1 MLKSINSLM
10 TWIITIFIVI
20 ITTIIASF
28 SIYNTLNSHQAFSNI
43 LRERMVEDNKNIIK
57 YETQTAMSIIEYYY
71 NKEMKGEIT
80 REEAMLKAAD
90 SIRTIRYGNS
100 GYFFIYDINGNTVAF
115 LGKDLENK
123 NKLHNINSNGN
134 HYIKNLIESTKN
146 KPYGDFTTVKI
157 NKPYGDGE
165 QDKIVYTRLFTP
177 YNWIVGTGL
186 YSSDMEEDILP
197 VIQQNEMYGNRIS
210 MFILFL
216 SILLCV
222 FSYFAINKFYYII
235 NKPLNHITDRMTRIS
250 TGDLNTT
257 KDDEFSD
264 KIFSDSL
271 NEFAR
276 LNKASNIIAKNLTS
290 ILGFTSNSINKI
302 INISK
307 KLNLISNSNSE
318 YLKSI
323 NKTINDSY
331 EKYEYELDSITILH
345 KMVEKDKAYLS
356 ETKDNVSDTHNGLR
370 THSEAINS
378 IKDMIHKM
386 NMNLLSNKAK
396 NKNTINAIK
405 EIISS
410 YDRIDSTINLSN
422 TIISQINNYLTD
434 IKKTMDPNNTS
445 IKDINNLIDLNI
457 KNQETVNNIHSIIF
471 NSKNGYDTIINSIYS
486 EVGNLDSSI
495 DYISKIDDS
504 LNDGL
509 DKVSNTC
516 KDLNASINNIN
527 HIICDLDINYVA
539 LDEINTKFK
548 NINKEIQL
556 VINYSN
562 DMNSNMD
569 QLSDYINQLNSII
582 EKINTELKN
591 IEK

>member
-28 SIYNTLNSHQAFSNI
+28 SIYNTLNSHQVFSNI

-71 NKEMKGEIT
+71 SKEMKGEIT
-80 REEAMLKAAD
+80 REEAMSKAAD

-123 NKLHNINSNGN
+123 NKSHNINSNGN
-134 HYIKNLIESTKN
+134 HYIKNLIENTKN

-165 QDKIVYTRLFTP
+165 QDKIVYSRLFTP

-186 YSSDMEEDILP
+186 YSDDMEEDILP

-222 FSYFAINKFYYII
+222 FSYFAINKFYSII

-331 EKYEYELDSITILH
+331 EKYEYELDSIDILH
-345 KMVEKDKAYLS
+345 KMVEKDKAYLT
-356 ETKDNVSDTHNGLR
+356 ETKDNISDIHKGLN
-370 THSEAINS
+370 THSKIINI
-378 IKDMIHKM
+378 IKDMIHNM
-386 NMNLLSNKAK
+386 NMNILSNKAK

-410 YDRIDSTINLSN
+410 YDRMDSTINLSN
-422 TIISQINNYLTD
+422 NIVSQINNYLTD

-457 KNQETVNNIHSIIF
+457 KNQETVNNLHSIIF

-486 EVGNLDSSI
+486 EVGNLDSCI
-495 DYISKIDDS
+495 EYISKIDDS

-516 KDLNASINNIN
+516 KDLSTSINNIN

-539 LDEINTKFK
+539 LDEMNTKFK

-556 VINYSN
+556 VLNYSN
-562 DMNSNMD
+562 DMNSNMN